1 MNKCNPKACRIA
13 NHATINKIG
22 PILYAIKPLRSLPF
36 LSTGNISYGL
46 QDEHLWRCVEGPHK
60 FSELWSEHNLFDSL
74 LCNPPSINCQ
84 GKHWLYFVFT
94 FFSLCLEAQL
104 HSHIMLHDVGM
115 KGPSTWLF
123 AENRSRTSWTIKWN
137 WWAPI
142 SKVWKKHQG
151 EKNIFVL

>member
-1 MNKCNPKACRIA
+1 MHKRNPKACRIA

-60 FSELWSEHNLFDSL
+60 FSELWSEHNLFDPL
-74 LCNPPSINCQ
+74 LCNPPSINYQ

-104 HSHIMLHDVGM
+104 HSHIMLHC
-115 KGPSTWLF
+115 SWNERALNF
-123 AENRSRTSWTIKWN
+123 AENRSCTSWTIKWN

-142 SKVWKKHQG
+142 SKVWKKHQV
-151 EKNIFVL
+151 EKYIFVL